1 MPLKIEVKYQ
11 GAVAIV
17 ACQGA
22 VIFGDEASALRTRVK
37 ELAIDHPNLVLD
49 LAQVSYVDSGGLGAI
64 IGILTSVRNARGDMK
79 LCCLSERV
87 RHVFAITKLLNVV
100 EIHNS
105 VEEAVRAFTHAAA

>member
-1 MPLKIEVKYQ
+1 MSLKIDVKEH
-11 GAVAIV
+11 GAVTVV

-22 VIFGDEASALRTRVK
+22 IIFGDEATSLRDRVK
-37 ELAIDHPNLVLD
+37 QLALDHPNLVLE
-49 LAQVSYVDSGGLGAI
+49 LSQVSYVDSGGLGAI

-79 LCCLSERV
+79 LCCLTERV

-105 VEEAVRAFTHAAA
+105 VEDAVHAFSHAAA